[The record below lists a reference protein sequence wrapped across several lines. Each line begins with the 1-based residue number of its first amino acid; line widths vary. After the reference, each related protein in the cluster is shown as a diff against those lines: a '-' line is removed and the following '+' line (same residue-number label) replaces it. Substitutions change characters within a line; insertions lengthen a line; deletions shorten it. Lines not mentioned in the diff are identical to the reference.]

1 MFDNL
6 LNLVKE
12 HAGDA
17 IVNNPAIPNEKND
30 EAISATTTSIV
41 DTLKS
46 QITSGNLNS
55 IMDMFKG
62 GGAAVNSSS
71 VGTNV
76 QANVVTDLMKK
87 FGVDNAQATQI
98 ANTLVP
104 KVMESF
110 VKKTNDPNDK
120 SFDVSS
126 IVSSLGGSDIAKNL
140 LNSDI
145 GKSVTSGGIGGMLK
159 GLFGK

>member
-30 EAISATTTSIV
+30 EAIHTTTTSIV

-46 QITSGNLNS
+46 QLTSGNMSS

-62 GGAAVNSSS
+62 GGSAINASSIGTAVH
-71 VGTNV
+71 G
-76 QANVVTDLMKK
+76 NVVSDLMKK
-87 FGVDNAQATQI
+87 FGIDNAQASGI
-98 ANTLVP
+98 ASSLLP

-110 VKKTNDPNDK
+110 VSKTNDPNDK
-120 SFDVSS
+120 SFDASS
-126 IVSSLGGSDIAKNL
+126 IISSLGGSA
-140 LNSDI
+140 
-145 GKSVTSGGIGGMLK
+145 GGIGGMLK
-159 GLFGK
+159 GLFN

>member
-30 EAISATTTSIV
+30 EAIHSTTTSIV

-46 QITSGNLNS
+46 QMSGGNLS
-55 IMDMFKG
+55 ALTDMFKG
-62 GGAAVNSSS
+62 GNVNASS
-71 VGTNV
+71 VASSV
-76 QANVVTDLMKK
+76 QSNVVTDLMKK
-87 FGVDNAQATQI
+87 FGIDNAQASGI
-98 ANTLVP
+98 ASSLIP

-110 VKKTNDPNDK
+110 TKKTNDPNDS
-120 SFDVSS
+120 SFDMSS
-126 IVSSLGGSDIAKNL
+126 IMSSLGGGAAA
-140 LNSDI
+140 
-145 GKSVTSGGIGGMLK
+145 GGIGGMLK
-159 GLFGK
+159 GLFN